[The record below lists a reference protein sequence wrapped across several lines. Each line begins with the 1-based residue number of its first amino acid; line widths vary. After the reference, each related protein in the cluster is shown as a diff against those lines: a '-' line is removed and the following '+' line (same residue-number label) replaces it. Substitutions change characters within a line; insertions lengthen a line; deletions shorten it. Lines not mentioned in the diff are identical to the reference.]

1 MLNKPSFNP
10 ATRLR
15 ELRER
20 AGYSRDRLAPLIDFA
35 AGSSVQRYEL
45 GRNFGDKFLPLELVI
60 KLIPIFEGRGDP
72 PILRSEIVEMAG
84 VNTIVDTEHDNHF
97 EKTFK
102 AADAMLRALIRN
114 GFLELSPDKLTP
126 IALGI
131 ARRAADIEPQSAQEY
146 DDVIRYIKDLDKIS
160 K

>member
-1 MLNKPSFNP
+1 MLNKPTFNP
-10 ATRLR
+10 ASRLR

-20 AGYSRDRLAPLIDFA
+20 AGFSRDRLAPLVDFA

-45 GRNFGDKFLPLELVI
+45 DGNFGDKYLPLELII

-72 PILRSEIVEMAG
+72 PILRAEIVEMAG
-84 VNTIVDTEHDNHF
+84 VNTIVDTENDTHF

-102 AADAMLRALIRN
+102 AAEGMLQALIQN
-114 GFLELSPDKLTP
+114 GFLDLSPDKLTP

-131 ARRAADIEPQSAQEY
+131 ARRASDIEASPGQGYE
-146 DDVIRYIKDLDKIS
+146 DVIRFIKDLDTPS